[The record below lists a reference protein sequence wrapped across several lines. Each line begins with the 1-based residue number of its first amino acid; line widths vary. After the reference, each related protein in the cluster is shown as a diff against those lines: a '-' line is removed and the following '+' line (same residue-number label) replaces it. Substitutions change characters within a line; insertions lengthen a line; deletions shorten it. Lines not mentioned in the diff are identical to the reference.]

1 MVSDQHHRFD
11 TKEIKKLELT
21 DLERQ
26 EIRWFRDWRG
36 LELNDSR
43 LAIIREKGRE
53 KGREIISD
61 SLANDL
67 VRWIDKKIPIPLN
80 ILYKDET
87 QEVSADSKQH
97 QHIIIRR
104 EDSSSSVYTHY
115 RLIDTLENKSLE
127 IRHNRNRLEM
137 ISGVVTL
144 SIAEQIKIITDEL
157 KNPEK
162 VTFDVELVQD
172 ITKPIA
178 EPEIIKP
185 EPEIIEEIVEPETIE
200 SQPEPEI
207 IKEIVDRLVTN
218 TPKITPKKT
227 TKGKKSNRDRER

>member
-1 MVSDQHHRFD
+1 M
-11 TKEIKKLELT
+11 
-21 DLERQ
+21 
-26 EIRWFRDWRG
+26 
-36 LELNDSR
+36 ELNDSR
-43 LAIIREKGRE
+43 LATIRER
-53 KGREIISD
+53 GREIIRD
-61 SLANDL
+61 SLADDL
-67 VRWIDKKIPIPLN
+67 VKWIDKKIPIPLN

-87 QEVSADSKQH
+87 QEVSADSKQQH

-104 EDSSSSVYTHY
+104 EDSSNSVYTHY
-115 RLIDTLENKSLE
+115 RLMDTLENKSLE

>member
-1 MVSDQHHRFD
+1 
-11 TKEIKKLELT
+11 
-21 DLERQ
+21 
-26 EIRWFRDWRG
+26 
-36 LELNDSR
+36 
-43 LAIIREKGRE
+43 
-53 KGREIISD
+53 
-61 SLANDL
+61 
-67 VRWIDKKIPIPLN
+67 
-80 ILYKDET
+80 
-87 QEVSADSKQH
+87 
-97 QHIIIRR
+97 
-104 EDSSSSVYTHY
+104 
-115 RLIDTLENKSLE
+115 
-127 IRHNRNRLEM
+127 M